1 MEHSTGTGD
10 LATWRAQARREL
22 RLEQW
27 AAARET
33 LENLLRAGADDVE
46 LRLDLAEALHR
57 LGQWP
62 AAAAALAPVLT
73 RPPRQVAQLLR
84 VAERLA
90 ACNDVVAARRC
101 LDLAERAPQLSAPLL
116 ATLARLRFG
125 FGEMAHASALC
136 ARATAAGMQAPD
148 VLHLQAVT
156 LQFSGEIAAARAVLE
171 RCLARWPGFADA
183 ALARVGL
190 DRQAADAPLLAL
202 ADTQLEAL
210 RAAPAGHGTD
220 FLRAQFEYVRFK
232 VLDDQDRRAE
242 AWAALARCNALM
254 AARNPYAAA
263 QAQARIEALVAAP
276 LPAPDPAAARP
287 AGPCPIFI
295 VGMPR
300 SGTTLLDRM
309 LSSHPAIASAG
320 EIDDLPR
327 QLRAQALALPGQPRT
342 LEAILARAGELD
354 FAALGARYLE
364 QTQWRAGG
372 RAFYIDKLPT
382 NLELVGCIRRALP
395 WAPILHLRR
404 DAMDTCFSN
413 WKMFFGNASPY
424 SYDLDALAT
433 HYLGQAR
440 LGAHWHAA
448 CPQALHA
455 VDYAA
460 LVTDPEQ
467 VLRAVLGYCG
477 LAFDPACLH
486 PERNAAPVATP
497 SHLQVR
503 APIHAGAGGQWRR
516 YARELEPLRQALRA
530 GGAAVD

>member
-1 MEHSTGTGD
+1 
-10 LATWRAQARREL
+10 
-22 RLEQW
+22 
-27 AAARET
+27 
-33 LENLLRAGADDVE
+33 
-46 LRLDLAEALHR
+46 
-57 LGQWP
+57 
-62 AAAAALAPVLT
+62 
-73 RPPRQVAQLLR
+73 
-84 VAERLA
+84 
-90 ACNDVVAARRC
+90 
-101 LDLAERAPQLSAPLL
+101 
-116 ATLARLRFG
+116 
-125 FGEMAHASALC
+125 
-136 ARATAAGMQAPD
+136 
-148 VLHLQAVT
+148 
-156 LQFSGEIAAARAVLE
+156 
-171 RCLARWPGFADA
+171 
-183 ALARVGL
+183 
-190 DRQAADAPLLAL
+190 
-202 ADTQLEAL
+202 
-210 RAAPAGHGTD
+210 
-220 FLRAQFEYVRFK
+220 
-232 VLDDQDRRAE
+232 
-242 AWAALARCNALM
+242 M